1 MDMDLSVRKKFDD
14 VIAKVKEPQSE
25 LSLADLGMVSKIRY
39 FEKDKTIIVYLSAN
53 EPRSECPA
61 CSVISG
67 VVLAG
72 IERDLIAELEV
83 EFPGWAISVR

>member
-1 MDMDLSVRKKFDD
+1 MELDLSIRAKFDA

-25 LSLADLGMVSKIRY
+25 LSLADLGMVTKITY
-39 FEKDKTIIVYLSAN
+39 FEKEKTIIVFLSSN

-72 IERDLIAELEV
+72 IERDLIAALGA
-83 EFPGWAISVR
+83 EFPGWNISVR